1 MIVIPPDV
9 LAQFESTLT
18 KKSVPNQLR
27 NYYKKW
33 LWYYLDFCQKYSHP
47 PSTKESLQEFIRLR
61 KRPRLRAV
69 TPAYMKRFGGGRHFG
84 VQARVCP

>member
-9 LAQFESTLT
+9 LARFESILT
-18 KKSVPNQLR
+18 KKSVPNALR
-27 NYYKKW
+27 YHYKKW
-33 LWYYLDFCQKYSHP
+33 LRYYLDFCQKYNHP
-47 PSTKESLQEFIRLR
+47 TSTRESLQQFIRLR

-69 TPAYMKRFGGGRHFG
+69 TPAYTKRFGGGRHFG